1 MSIASSFITSALVIV
16 CAGTSLAGVTE
27 TTREFRPLE
36 AKKVV
41 IRPAAQVSNQLHN
54 EVKADRFLSEAW
66 AQFDAKEWKGAMSSF
81 VSALEADPECLE
93 AAEGLAMSIYHT
105 GDYAS
110 AYRLGEELKV
120 VMPNVRR
127 ILAETALTD
136 VRALVAKGEFAA
148 ARSFLAHFP
157 ATGPTLA
164 YAHNLVETA
173 DNLTTSVGDD
183 EEINLATTESSKPF
197 VGH

>member
-1 MSIASSFITSALVIV
+1 MSIASSFITSALVFV

-27 TTREFRPLE
+27 KTREFRPLE
-36 AKKVV
+36 AKKIV
-41 IRPAAQVSNQLHN
+41 IRPGAQVSNQLHS
-54 EVKADRFLSEAW
+54 EVKADHYLAEAW
-66 AQFDAKEWKGAMSSF
+66 SQFDAKEWTRAMSSF

-127 ILAETALTD
+127 ILAETALTE
-136 VRALVAKGEFAA
+136 VRGLVANGDFAG
-148 ARSFLAHFP
+148 ARAFLAHFP

-164 YAHNLVETA
+164 YAHNLVQTA
-173 DNLTTSVGDD
+173 DNLTSSVGDD
-183 EEINLATTESSKPF
+183 EEIDLAVRAQSESF
-197 VGH
+197 ARN